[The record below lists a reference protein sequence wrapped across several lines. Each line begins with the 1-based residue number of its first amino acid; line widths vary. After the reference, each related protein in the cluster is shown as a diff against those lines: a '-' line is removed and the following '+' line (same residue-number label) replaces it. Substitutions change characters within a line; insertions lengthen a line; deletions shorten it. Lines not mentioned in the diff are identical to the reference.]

1 MLGRNASSLPRMS
14 VAEAGVGVYA
24 TSRNGIGDSHTIPTA
39 ASLQSILKRAPAE
52 RSNTVGPSS
61 SAIRRFRS
69 EYSLATAGRTVDA
82 DAPFPRKTNGT
93 ARKLYDRRAAASL
106 KLTAVGGEWALNA
119 CEVIIAVCYNLWS
132 LAVQLIVFCESNV
145 VL

>member
-1 MLGRNASSLPRMS
+1 MMLGRNASSLPRMS
-14 VAEAGVGVYA
+14 VAEAGLGVYA
-24 TSRNGIGDSHTIPTA
+24 TSRNKMGMGDSHTIPTA
-39 ASLQSILKRAPAE
+39 ASLQSILKRAPAV

-119 CEVIIAVCYNLWS
+119 CEVIAVCYNLWS
-132 LAVQLIVFCESNV
+132 LAVQFIVF
-145 VL
+145 

>member
-1 MLGRNASSLPRMS
+1 MLGRNASSLPNRCRMS
-14 VAEAGVGVYA
+14 VAEAGVYA
-24 TSRNGIGDSHTIPTA
+24 PSRNGVGDSHTIPSA

-52 RSNTVGPSS
+52 RPNTVGPSS

-82 DAPFPRKTNGT
+82 DVPFPRKTNGT
-93 ARKLYDRRAAASL
+93 ARKLYDWRAAASL

-119 CEVIIAVCYNLWS
+119 CEVIAVCTTCGVYLRN
-132 LAVQLIVFCESNV
+132 I
-145 VL
+145 